1 MARRIFMSYQHR
13 DHGRARGF
21 NLMRQSP
28 KVKAEFSVR
37 HLLTPVKSTNP
48 GYIGTK
54 IREQLDNTSVTA
66 VLIGKDTANSD
77 WVAKEIAWSLEKG
90 NGLVGILIDPSAA
103 IPEALRAYGAEI
115 VDWSE
120 SQTSRPSRTPSSAPH
135 CGQDGAR
142 RSRPRSVPVERAFDE
157 RTLARDRRCAVA
169 RAEVLGPLRE
179 L

>member
-1 MARRIFMSYQHR
+1 MSYQHR
-13 DHGRARGF
+13 DHERARGF

-37 HLLTPVKSTNP
+37 HLLAPVKSTNP

-54 IREQLDNTSVTA
+54 IREQLANTSVTA

-90 NGLVGILIDPSAA
+90 NGLVGILIDPRAA

-115 VDWSE
+115 VDWTDR
-120 SQTSRPSRTPSSAPH
+120 QTIATFEDAIERAALRA
-135 CGQDGAR
+135 GRGAR
-142 RSRPRSVPVERAFDE
+142 IAASVGAGGTCVR
-157 RTLARDRRCAVA
+157 
-169 RAEVLGPLRE
+169 
-179 L
+179 